1 MSRKSKR
8 RETNSNL
15 DVPLEDKVEAI
26 YLKFITVKGCN
37 ASEAS
42 FRTLAFFRETEPKF
56 DSRVI
61 SKFVSK
67 IIDGIL

>member
-1 MSRKSKR
+1 MPRRLKR
-8 RETNSNL
+8 LIGKPNL
-15 DVPLEDKVEAI
+15 DVPLEDKLETV
-26 YLKFITVKGCN
+26 YMKFIIIDRCN
-37 ASEAS
+37 TSEAS

-67 IIDGIL
+67 IIDKTL